1 MKVISYVPLTPAQ
14 EKTLDALSDRV
25 EVRTALLT
33 PNVIATIRIFQAQ
46 EIKINIDANGVIQRV
61 GLQDKEV
68 TIDN

>member
-33 PNVIATIRIFQAQ
+33 PNVIATIRTFQAQ
-46 EIKINIDANGVIQRV
+46 EIKINIDAKGVIQRV

>member
-33 PNVIATIRIFQAQ
+33 PNVIATIRTFQAQ